1 MSGEHIGQAL
11 IDFTS
16 DRIFASLSD
25 TMTPLVDG
33 FHVLIALKPDDK
45 GNDVV
50 IAPGFNF
57 RELIQIEKASIEYF
71 VLPYGSPADKPGVSR
86 FGNIL
91 TEMRSGLF
99 GAKDFNRFDQNGEIE
114 SINIAYA
121 PVTVTSLRPL
131 NSTDLSRGTEKYRSQ
146 IFSLALAEKVK
157 GLQDSVKGVGFAL
170 EKTSQVCLLVL
181 CILIATGV
189 LSVILL
195 SSRVTFSIITPI
207 AYLLA
212 LTRSINNLDDDWAH
226 FGVFRGPIEVY
237 HVHHM
242 LRQLYLLVG
251 FANRAFYSGDISKA
265 IENFTE
271 ALTLFTKLGNTKAM
285 GITSNNLG
293 NTMLTIYRTMVK
305 TGSPTIC
312 GLTKSDV
319 LEKGRSYFDNAIK
332 FGEQA
337 LAEEHEKQGWSTNY
351 LIFLQQLSNRYFN
364 RGMFLLTSKNEHDH
378 PDEAEQQGLSDLG
391 IAKDMD
397 REVVDDGERYGFKGD
412 SDLHFDLLMGRI
424 MGILQLLQLGYDD
437 FWGIEE
443 LFSEAL
449 DAINHSISEPLE
461 ESLFRAIS
469 PPGQMQRLDGALISY
484 FLSEKFKNKRL
495 AAQIAIRMLQ
505 EDQYVIR
512 DAAILAINAL
522 IEFSIELTPKDLD
535 GGDQSNLRSELFQY
549 RRRISEASF
558 IAKYNGK
565 NGFLRERFKQ
575 CNQGDFF
582 MEIF

>member
-1 MSGEHIGQAL
+1 
-11 IDFTS
+11 
-16 DRIFASLSD
+16 
-25 TMTPLVDG
+25 
-33 FHVLIALKPDDK
+33 
-45 GNDVV
+45 
-50 IAPGFNF
+50 
-57 RELIQIEKASIEYF
+57 
-71 VLPYGSPADKPGVSR
+71 
-86 FGNIL
+86 
-91 TEMRSGLF
+91 
-99 GAKDFNRFDQNGEIE
+99 
-114 SINIAYA
+114 
-121 PVTVTSLRPL
+121 
-131 NSTDLSRGTEKYRSQ
+131 
-146 IFSLALAEKVK
+146 
-157 GLQDSVKGVGFAL
+157 
-170 EKTSQVCLLVL
+170 
-181 CILIATGV
+181 
-189 LSVILL
+189 
-195 SSRVTFSIITPI
+195 
-207 AYLLA
+207 
-212 LTRSINNLDDDWAH
+212 
-226 FGVFRGPIEVY
+226 
-237 HVHHM
+237 
-242 LRQLYLLVG
+242 
-251 FANRAFYSGDISKA
+251 
-265 IENFTE
+265 
-271 ALTLFTKLGNTKAM
+271 
-285 GITSNNLG
+285 
-293 NTMLTIYRTMVK
+293 
-305 TGSPTIC
+305 
-312 GLTKSDV
+312 
-319 LEKGRSYFDNAIK
+319 
-332 FGEQA
+332 
-337 LAEEHEKQGWSTNY
+337 
-351 LIFLQQLSNRYFN
+351 
-364 RGMFLLTSKNEHDH
+364 MFLLTSKNEHDH